1 MEISGS
7 AYRPC
12 PAVESQEISG
22 LTAAQMCCRLAK
34 SVRIRFGGISRPAAV
49 AAGPAPG
56 RLFPQLS
63 QQNSIVTVCQTAP
76 AAGAPWRSDGADIA
90 RTLSAYIAW
99 QRRAEDASGG
109 NLTEFANRPGRRH
122 EKAVQAAFAIV
133 IRG

>member
-1 MEISGS
+1 
-7 AYRPC
+7 
-12 PAVESQEISG
+12 
-22 LTAAQMCCRLAK
+22 
-34 SVRIRFGGISRPAAV
+34 V

-122 EKAVQAAFAIV
+122 EKAVQAAFAII
-133 IRG
+133 IRGWFARRVRLALWFRAPSAAWSAGRQRGWLVAHSATAAGWRCPARPRPA